1 MPVDAQPGVE
11 MAIAVGPSFAIGEA
25 ESGVP
30 LAGQVGAP
38 PQFSFDIGYRFD
50 ERLSVLA
57 VWATGFGLVAA
68 SPCRE
73 NYRCPGP
80 NILSELGAVARY
92 RLGNHEK
99 IDPWIGA
106 GLAFAVQGGNA
117 TRSELVGGSS
127 GFCILDCG
135 PTRVEYT
142 ETTLRYG
149 VDALLEGG
157 VDWRKSQ
164 KIGFGLSLSTFVG
177 KYLAKDVKEKRNNE
191 EISSGGGSIGGSLH
205 AWVLVSGRVV
215 FDF

>member
-11 MAIAVGPSFAIGEA
+11 IAIRVGPSFTIGEA

-38 PQFSFDIGYRFD
+38 PAFAIDIGYRFD
-50 ERLSVLA
+50 QRLSVLG
-57 VWATGFGLVAA
+57 VWATGFGLVAGD
-68 SPCRE
+68 PCRA

-80 NILSELGAVARY
+80 MIVSELGAVARY
-92 RLGNHEK
+92 RLGSHET

-117 TRSELVGGSS
+117 KRSELVGGSS
-127 GFCILDCG
+127 GFCLFDCG
-135 PTRVEYT
+135 PTRVEYV

-149 VDALLEGG
+149 IDALVEGG
-157 VDWRKSQ
+157 VDWRKS
-164 KIGFGLSLSTFVG
+164 KKVGFGLSLSTFVG
-177 KYLAKDVKEKRNNE
+177 KYLASDVKEKRNNE
-191 EISSGGGSIGGSLH
+191 EIATGGGSLSGSLH
-205 AWVLVSGRVV
+205 AWVLVSGRVI

>member
-38 PQFSFDIGYRFD
+38 PQFSFDLGYRFD

-68 SPCRE
+68 EPCRAD
-73 NYRCPGP
+73 YRCPGP

-92 RLGNHEK
+92 RLGSSTK

-117 TRSELVGGSS
+117 KRSELVGGSS
-127 GFCILDCG
+127 GFCLFNCG
-135 PTRVEYT
+135 PTRVEFV

-149 VDALLEGG
+149 VDALVEGG
-157 VDWRKSQ
+157 VDFRTSK
-164 KIGFGLSLSTFVG
+164 KVAFGLTLSTFVG
-177 KYLAKDVKEKRNNE
+177 KYLASDVKEKRNDE
-191 EISSGGGSIGGSLH
+191 EISSGGGSLSGGLH

>member
-1 MPVDAQPGVE
+1 MPVDTNPGVE
-11 MAIAVGPSFAIGEA
+11 IAIAVGPSFAIGEA

-38 PQFSFDIGYRFD
+38 PAFAVDIGYRFD

-68 SPCRE
+68 DPCRAD
-73 NYRCPGP
+73 YRCPGP
-80 NILSELGAVARY
+80 MIVSDLGAVARY
-92 RLGNHEK
+92 RLGSSEK

-106 GLAFAVQGGNA
+106 GLAFAVQGGSA
-117 TRSELVGGSS
+117 KRSELVGGSS
-127 GFCILDCG
+127 GFCIINCG
-135 PTRVEYT
+135 ATRVEFV

-149 VDALLEGG
+149 LDALVEGG
-157 VDWRKSQ
+157 IDWRKSK
-164 KIGFGLSLSTFVG
+164 KIGFGLTLSTFVG
-177 KYLAKDVKEKRNNE
+177 KYLAKDVKEKRDGE
-191 EISSGGGSIGGSLH
+191 EIASGGGSLNGSLH